1 MDRPSFGLA
10 VLAATAS
17 LAIACGSA
25 YADAADT
32 PSESGTAT
40 TAQIPQDDLASTLPG
55 GVSPDEGTPAGDDLA
70 PQVEEPDD
78 DGTQEVGSSEEAG
91 QPLASMTG
99 GEPSAPS
106 ADSGPSAP
114 APQNTGDATAK
125 QEIEEPPAPSGP
137 PPAAASPV
145 ATAAPSS
152 PPPAGQTPAPATS
165 TPVAPTTPTRT
176 GPVAE
181 AVSVTATTQ
190 AGDRLKQLLTKV
202 GRELR
207 TAQGQIDGLRRGLD
221 RGAPP
226 PPSRLTRLR
235 TTLVRIAP
243 MLATLEVRL
252 DAADPLSPHLR
263 QLVHRVR
270 GDLRGV
276 RATAAGLVVALRHSG
291 ARGDALRLL
300 LRELEAFQ
308 ALASTLAST
317 PGVNPAPP
325 APATSPADPRL
336 HAPTSPA
343 DPQLQATPASSP
355 VPAPSEPPHPRVGD
369 HRESPPRGAGAPS
382 PEPLPSAAPGGAA
395 ASPGGSFS
403 FAAAV
408 ALTMALIGLALPALL
423 ARLDLPAGR
432 GYAALLIAPLERP
445 G

>member
-1 MDRPSFGLA
+1 MDRPSFGLV

-17 LAIACGSA
+17 LAIACSSA

-55 GVSPDEGTPAGDDLA
+55 GVSPDEGTPDGDDLA
-70 PQVEEPDD
+70 PQVEEPEG

-125 QEIEEPPAPSGP
+125 QEIEEPPAAPSGP

-152 PPPAGQTPAPATS
+152 PPPAGQTPPPAGQTSAPATS

-190 AGDRLKQLLTKV
+190 AADRLKQLLTEV

-207 TAQGQIDGLRRGLD
+207 TAQGQIDGLRRALD

-235 TTLVRIAP
+235 ATLVRITP
-243 MLATLEVRL
+243 RLAALEVRV
-252 DAADPLSPHLR
+252 DAAGPLSPHLR
-263 QLVHRVR
+263 QLLHRVR

-276 RATAAGLVVALRHSG
+276 RAAAAGLVVALGHSG
-291 ARGDALRLL
+291 ARGDVLRLL
-300 LRELEAFQ
+300 LRELEAFK

-317 PGVNPAPP
+317 PGVHPAPA
-325 APATSPADPRL
+325 APATSPAD
-336 HAPTSPA
+336 T
-343 DPQLQATPASSP
+343 QLQAAPASSP
-355 VPAPSEPPHPRVGD
+355 VAAPPKPPHPRVGD
-369 HRESPPRGAGAPS
+369 HRGSPPRDAGAPS
-382 PEPLPSAAPGGAA
+382 AESLPSAAPGGAA

-423 ARLDLPAGR
+423 ARLDLPPGR